1 MEGVGAWPTAACLS
15 PDQSGKAAIDVGA
28 FSVAAAHGSYCGN
41 PGSCPKGERTM
52 KWTLRRRKQ
61 RNAELRQEIQAHLLL
76 AEREGIESG
85 QTEKEA
91 RHSARREFGNVA
103 IAEEVTR
110 DMWGWRWA
118 ADFLQDLRYAIR
130 SFRQYPGFVAVALL
144 ALALG
149 TGATTLMF
157 SLVSGVLLKPLPYP
171 QPDRLVAVKDRKSTR
186 LNSSHVSISYA
197 VFCLKKKKMK

>member
-1 MEGVGAWPTAACLS
+1 
-15 PDQSGKAAIDVGA
+15 
-28 FSVAAAHGSYCGN
+28 
-41 PGSCPKGERTM
+41 M

-157 SLVSGVLLKPLPYP
+157 SLVSGVLLKLRMP
-171 QPDRLVAVKDRKSTR
+171 
-186 LNSSHVSISYA
+186 
-197 VFCLKKKKMK
+197 F

>member
-91 RHSARREFGNVA
+91 ECRA
-103 IAEEVTR
+103 
-110 DMWGWRWA
+110 
-118 ADFLQDLRYAIR
+118 
-130 SFRQYPGFVAVALL
+130 SFSVCPG
-144 ALALG
+144 
-149 TGATTLMF
+149 
-157 SLVSGVLLKPLPYP
+157 K
-171 QPDRLVAVKDRKSTR
+171 
-186 LNSSHVSISYA
+186 
-197 VFCLKKKKMK
+197 LKKKLDIPLAVNSGTWPSPRKSRATCGDGAGLRTSFRTSVTRFAVFGNTPGLLRSRSWRWRLAREQPP